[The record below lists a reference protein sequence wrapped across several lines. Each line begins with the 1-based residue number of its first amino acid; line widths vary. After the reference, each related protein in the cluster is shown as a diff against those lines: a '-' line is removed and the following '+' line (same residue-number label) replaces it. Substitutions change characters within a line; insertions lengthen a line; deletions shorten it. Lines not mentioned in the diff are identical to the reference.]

1 VQHDA
6 GREKSRRFYDY
17 KYIFGQLSE
26 RCSGSHRIHVLHKK
40 ELKMV
45 HYQYLIVG
53 GGMTASAAV
62 SGIREVDE
70 NGSIGLIT
78 AEETSP
84 YDRPPLSKQ
93 LWTGRKQLAEIYHAL
108 PESVDVYHGRTVQT
122 LDAVQKHVFDN
133 RGHRFTYDKLLL
145 ATGSSPR
152 RLPFG
157 SDQIIYFRTANDY
170 ERLRKLTD
178 LYEHFTVIGGGF
190 IGSEIA
196 AALRMQGKQV
206 AMIFPE
212 DGIGGRVFPA
222 DLSQYLVEYYREK
235 GIEVLA
241 GTAVSDLAGS
251 GSNLSAELDNGRSLK
266 TQAVIAG
273 IGVIPSTMLAEQ
285 AGLAVDNGIIVNEQ
299 LQTSHPDIYA
309 AGDVANYPDALLGTS
324 RRVEHEDAANSMG
337 KTAGRIMA
345 GDNSHYDH
353 SPMFYSDLFDL
364 GYEAVGELDAGLETV
379 SDWQEPFRKGVVYYL
394 RDGRVR
400 GILLWNV
407 WDKVDAARQLI
418 ASGPEISQ
426 ANFKNL
432 L

>member
-1 VQHDA
+1 
-6 GREKSRRFYDY
+6 
-17 KYIFGQLSE
+17 
-26 RCSGSHRIHVLHKK
+26 
-40 ELKMV
+40 MV
-45 HYQYLIVG
+45 HYHYLIVG

-62 SGIREVDE
+62 SGIREVDDS
-70 NGSIGLIT
+70 GPIGLIT
-78 AEETSP
+78 AEDSPP

-93 LWTGRKQLAEIYHAL
+93 LWTGRKQLADIFHTL
-108 PESVDVYHGRTVQT
+108 PDSVDVFKGRTVQT
-122 LDAVQKHVFDN
+122 LDAEQKHVIDN
-133 RGHRFTYDKLLL
+133 RGHRFTYDRLLL

-157 SDQIIYFRTANDY
+157 EDQIIYFRTVSDY

-212 DGIGGRVFPA
+212 DGIGGRIFPA
-222 DLSQYLVEYYREK
+222 DLSQFLVEYYREK

-241 GTAVSDLAGS
+241 GTAVKNLTGT
-251 GSNLSAELDNGRSLK
+251 GSNLSVDLDNGRSLN

-309 AGDVANYPDALLGTS
+309 AGDVANYPDALLETR

-345 GDNSHYDH
+345 GAGGRYDH

-364 GYEAVGELDAGLETV
+364 GYEAIGELDARLEMV
-379 SDWQEPFRKGVVYYL
+379 SDWQEPFRKGIVYYL
-394 RDGRVR
+394 RDGRAR
-400 GILLWNV
+400 GVLLWNV

-418 ASGPEISQ
+418 ASGRDIAQ
-426 ANFKNL
+426 ANVKNL